1 MPCLAFI
8 RSHHHPH
15 KRVRM
20 EPSDA
25 ATETE
30 VAIGIENNFVGWFTA
45 ESLTKLLRCNLKR
58 KVAKIYVEAI
68 LEKMMKDRKLEAT
81 GYWNTRCY
89 RTRKTRIA
97 T

>member
-1 MPCLAFI
+1 
-8 RSHHHPH
+8 
-15 KRVRM
+15 M

-45 ESLTKLLRCNLKR
+45 VSLTKLLRCNLKR

-68 LEKMMKDRKLEAT
+68 LEKMMQDGKLEAV
-81 GYWNTRCY
+81 GYLNTRCY
-89 RTRKTRIA
+89 RTRKKKIT